1 MRASTADRRTTL
13 AAIAAFA
20 FLAVVSCA
28 TTTRGQ
34 AILLGE
40 PFGVASV
47 RVPLSDPASASLYA
61 SGGLMLTERGG
72 RAHYPTL
79 NNTGLLERLGENL
92 LQIELPP
99 PSSVEMLFLFQ
110 GTEPL
115 DLTIYTP
122 SPRKIRLE
130 PTSERPVVANRL
142 LQRWW
147 RAYYTA
153 ARQQARSGDYPAT
166 VNNYLL
172 MMLANRLRLSPPLLS
187 QLNRDNSSSW
197 PRSIELLAGTQ
208 NLREAA
214 MRATM
219 QGSRPADLRA
229 DRPIPSEPEWQELT
243 IPEAAADTAIE
254 PIAMHV
260 PEECF
265 YIRFGTFENYLWFRD
280 FLRESGGDLAR
291 LFTLRGTDM
300 ELDKRLQRQLAVSD
314 SVLVDLFGAR
324 VASDVALIGR
334 DLFFREGPAL
344 GVVLV
349 AKNTQM
355 LGTGLRQ
362 QRQEALAAE
371 KTNGAKLE
379 TVTISGREVSFLS
392 TPDNRLR
399 SFYVVDGDY
408 HLVTTSR
415 TIVERFLAAGQ
426 GERPLGAAAEFR
438 SARTQMPLEQQHTLF
453 AYFSATFFQGLFSP
467 QYQIELPRRLQ
478 AVTDLELVQLAR
490 LAAKSESKPS
500 ESIGELV
507 AAGFLPEGFGSR
519 ADESSPLLESDRA
532 VDSMRGARGSFL
544 PVPDVALSGATEKE
558 AAEYAEHAAEYRNG
572 WRQLDPLLVAVGRRD
587 GGAKGKEHITIDANL
602 SPLSEEKYGILLSL
616 LGDPEPRRVALGPK
630 NLISI
635 EASVRGGTAFPGVLP
650 HCLFLGLEDL
660 PVVADPTADN
670 ALKWLRF
677 AQKAPTLLGAWPA
690 PGFLDRLP
698 INLVGEPDADG
709 FSELP
714 LGLLRWQGRD
724 FSLLSFHR
732 PVLDSVIP
740 SLKLEDAEAPA
751 QIRVHASDLSNSTLV
766 PWLNSLYEQKAREV
780 ALANVRLLH
789 SLSNQLSVPRERA
802 LDAARGLLDT
812 QLVPLPGGAY
822 QLAANDGG
830 CSNWQATGWK
840 KDEDRT
846 APILKWFR
854 GLELNVRK
862 DGKQLTMHA
871 ELDMQRQA
879 AAASKLQIFENLFN
893 GKSAEKQ
900 TPKDAAP

>member
-1 MRASTADRRTTL
+1 MRASTPDRWTMHV
-13 AAIAAFA
+13 AIAGLT
-20 FLAVVSCA
+20 FLAVAASA
-28 TTTRGQ
+28 SATRGQ
-34 AILLGE
+34 AVLLGE

-47 RVPLSDPASASLYA
+47 RVPLSDAASASLYE

-72 RAHYPTL
+72 RAHYPAFS
-79 NNTGLLERLGENL
+79 NAGLLERLSENL
-92 LQIELPP
+92 LQVELPP
-99 PSSVEMLFLFQ
+99 PSSVELLFLFQ
-110 GTEPL
+110 GTAPL

-122 SPRKIRLE
+122 SPRKISLE
-130 PTSERPVVANRL
+130 PTTERPVVANRL

-147 RAYYTA
+147 RAYYST
-153 ARQQARSGDYPAT
+153 ARQQARTGDHPAT

-172 MMLANRLRLSPPLLS
+172 MMLANRLRLAPPLLS
-187 QLNRDNSSSW
+187 SLNRDSSSSW

-208 NLREAA
+208 DLREAA

-219 QGSRPADLRA
+219 QGGRPAAMRA
-229 DRPIPSEPEWQELT
+229 DSPIPAEPQWQPLE
-243 IPEAAADTAIE
+243 IPEVAANTAIE

-265 YIRFGTFENYLWFRD
+265 YIRFGTFDNYLWFRD

-300 ELDKRLQRQLAVSD
+300 ELDKRIQRQLAVSD
-314 SVLVDLFGAR
+314 SVLVDLFGGRA
-324 VASDVALIGR
+324 ASDVALIGR

-344 GVVLV
+344 GVVLL

-371 KTNGAKLE
+371 KANGASIE
-379 TVTISGREVSFLS
+379 TVKIGGRDVSFLS

-415 TIVERFLAAGQ
+415 AIVERFLTAGQ

-438 SARTQMPLEQQHTLF
+438 SARTQMPLERQHTLF
-453 AYFSATFFQGLFSP
+453 AYFSASFFQGLFSP
-467 QYQIELPRRLQ
+467 QYQIELARRLQ

-490 LAAKSESKPS
+490 LAAKGEAKPADT
-500 ESIGELV
+500 IGQLV
-507 AAGFLPEGFGSR
+507 AAGFLPEGFGRR
-519 ADESSPLLESDRA
+519 ADESSPQLEPGRA
-532 VDSMRGARGSFL
+532 VDSLRGARGSFL
-544 PVPDVALSGATEKE
+544 PVPDVKLSGATESE
-558 AAEYAEHAAEYRNG
+558 AASYAEQSSEYRNG
-572 WRQLDPLLVAVGRRD
+572 WRQLDPLLVAIGRRE
-587 GGAKGKEHITIDANL
+587 GNAKGKEHITIDANL
-602 SPLSEEKYGILLSL
+602 SPLAEEKYGILLSL
-616 LGDPEPRRVALGPK
+616 LGEPENQRVALGPK

-635 EASVRGGTAFPGVLP
+635 EASVRGGAAFPAVLP
-650 HCLFLGLEDL
+650 HCLFLGIEDL
-660 PVVADPTADN
+660 PMASSPPADN
-670 ALKWLRF
+670 ILKWLRF
-677 AQKAPTLLGAWPA
+677 AQVTPSLLGAWPA

-698 INLVGEPDADG
+698 LNLVGEPDAEG
-709 FSELP
+709 FTELP
-714 LGLLRWQGRD
+714 LGLLRWQGGD

-740 SLKLEDAEAPA
+740 SLKLENADSPA
-751 QIRVHASDLSNSTLV
+751 QVRVRAKDLSNSSFV
-766 PWLNSLYEQKAREV
+766 PWLNSLHERKARDV

-789 SLSNQLSVPRERA
+789 SLSNQLNVPRESA
-802 LDAARGLLDT
+802 LDTARSLLDT
-812 QLVPLPGGAY
+812 QLVPLPGGSY
-822 QLAANDGG
+822 ELAANDGG

-840 KDEDRT
+840 QDDDRT

-854 GLELNVRK
+854 GLEMSVKK

-871 ELDMQRQA
+871 EIDMQRQV
-879 AAASKLQIFENLFN
+879 AAASKLQVFENLFN
-893 GKSAEKQ
+893 TKPAEKQ
-900 TPKDAAP
+900 KPKDAKP